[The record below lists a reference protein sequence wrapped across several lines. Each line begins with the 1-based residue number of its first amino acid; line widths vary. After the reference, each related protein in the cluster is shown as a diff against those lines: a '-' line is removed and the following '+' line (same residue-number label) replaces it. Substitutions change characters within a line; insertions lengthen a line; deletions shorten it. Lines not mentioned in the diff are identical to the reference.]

1 MSSQG
6 EGDRIIG
13 ARRAQAWHRW
23 LDSPPGAYVRAWQQ
37 RACEQVV
44 SDIFG
49 YHALQCGNP
58 VIDCLSANR
67 MPNRVI
73 VCCGDD
79 LPPDPRPQ
87 ASAASGWPP
96 AGDPGSGLRGSTP
109 FVPTLLIDHFGHL
122 PFATQSVDLV
132 VLPHV
137 LEFADE
143 PHEILREVDRVL
155 RPEGRLVVTGF
166 NPVSLWG
173 LRQSL
178 GSLAGREWLPEPA
191 QMITIARL
199 RDWLKLLGLSVDEV
213 LHGCYRPAFD
223 SARWLQRF
231 QFIER
236 AGDRWWPI
244 LGAVYLLAGVK
255 RIPGMR
261 LQGPVLRK
269 RFSRRVAAPVAS
281 HRDTYSRE
289 TREAD

>member
-1 MSSQG
+1 MSSQRDD
-6 EGDRIIG
+6 DRIIEV
-13 ARRAQAWHRW
+13 RQAQAWRRW
-23 LDSPPGAYVRAWQQ
+23 LVSPPGEYMRQWQE

-44 SDIFG
+44 ADMFG
-49 YHALQCGNP
+49 YHAIQCGNP
-58 VIDCLSANR
+58 VIDCLGANR
-67 MPNRVI
+67 MPNRVV
-73 VCCGDD
+73 VCCGADSSPED
-79 LPPDPRPQ
+79 GSPPTFPR
-87 ASAASGWPP
+87 
-96 AGDPGSGLRGSTP
+96 
-109 FVPTLLIDHFGHL
+109 LLIDHFGHL
-122 PFATQSVDLV
+122 PFAAQSLDLV

-173 LRQSL
+173 LRQSAARL
-178 GSLAGREWLPEPA
+178 IGREWLPEPA

-199 RDWLKLLGLSVDEV
+199 RDWMKLLGLSVEEV
-213 LHGCYRPAFD
+213 QHGCYRPPFD
-223 SARWLQRF
+223 RAHWLERF
-231 QFIER
+231 QFIEH

-261 LQGPVLRK
+261 LQGPALRK

>member
-1 MSSQG
+1 MRQ
-6 EGDRIIG
+6 
-13 ARRAQAWHRW
+13 
-23 LDSPPGAYVRAWQQ
+23 WQE

-44 SDIFG
+44 ADMFG

-58 VIDCLSANR
+58 VIDCLGANR

-73 VCCGDD
+73 VCCADD
-79 LPPDPRPQ
+79 LSPDGRSS
-87 ASAASGWPP
+87 ARAASDCSPIQRS
-96 AGDPGSGLRGSTP
+96 DPGSHASLRAGSMIL
-109 FVPTLLIDHFGHL
+109 VDHFGHL
-122 PFATQSVDLV
+122 PFGSQSVDLV

-173 LRQSL
+173 LRQSF
-178 GSLAGREWLPEPA
+178 GSLIGREWLPEPA

-199 RDWLKLLGLSVDEV
+199 RDWLKLLGLSVEEV
-213 LHGCYRPAFD
+213 MHGCYRPAFD
-223 SARWLQRF
+223 SVRWLDRF
-231 QFIER
+231 DFIER

-244 LGAVYLLAGVK
+244 LGAVYLLSGIK

-261 LQGPVLRK
+261 LQGPALRK

-289 TREAD
+289 TTEAD